1 MVTQPRKFVRVAM
14 SMTTTT
20 GSSRPRGST
29 TDMQSR
35 CNGVNQL
42 GVAVARRP
50 PSSSVLGR
58 LLINM
63 MMMLSKRPASSPYS
77 STLLVL
83 VATLLSILVSYSSAA
98 VLPSASSSSRLS
110 SSSSNSN
117 RWFTPSSASF
127 LQRHRSPLQAM
138 AGARRGNYHVRS
150 GRCAAQL
157 GGGVV
162 GETFFGGLHNF
173 LSIYN
178 IVLTGRIL
186 LSWFPQVARQPVFE
200 PLFVVTNPFFNI
212 FRGLIPPIAGLD
224 LSPLPAFFLLS
235 FLTNATE
242 TMGAE
247 LAPNG
252 PGHRTLNSRMIA
264 TWRDVMKNKQN
275 LRLPRLP
282 SFPAPLP
289 SLGAR
294 RS

>member
-1 MVTQPRKFVRVAM
+1 
-14 SMTTTT
+14 
-20 GSSRPRGST
+20 
-29 TDMQSR
+29 
-35 CNGVNQL
+35 
-42 GVAVARRP
+42 
-50 PSSSVLGR
+50 
-58 LLINM
+58 
-63 MMMLSKRPASSPYS
+63 MLSKRPS
-77 STLLVL
+77 STPLLL
-83 VATLLSILVSYSSAA
+83 LLATLLSLLVSFSSAA
-98 VLPSASSSSRLS
+98 VLPSSSRLVVS
-110 SSSSNSN
+110 RSSSSN
-117 RWFTPSSASF
+117 RWFNPSSSS
-127 LQRHRSPLQAM
+127 LSSSPRRRSPMQTM
-138 AGARRGNYHVRS
+138 TGARRGNYVRS
-150 GRCAAQL
+150 GRCAAQM

-247 LAPNG
+247 LTSNG
-252 PGHRTLNSRMIA
+252 PRHQTLNSRMIA
-264 TWRDVMKNKQN
+264 TWKDVMKNKQN

-282 SFPAPLP
+282 SFPASLP
-289 SLGAR
+289 SLGASR
-294 RS
+294 R